1 MKNIKTFEGL
11 FSKLMGKDDVI
22 SDCQKMIVGPDESGI
37 ASVDVANGE
46 VVFRDKGN
54 TMFPRTTY
62 LKKDIVYLNPKD
74 YKEGDEVRRY
84 APRKD
89 YNETVGLP
97 VLPREDE
104 TQGDGTGRTSK
115 GAGKRILLIPGGE
128 ILKKWLEANAKILK
142 K

>member
-1 MKNIKTFEGL
+1 MKNIKTFEGF

-37 ASVDVANGE
+37 ASVDVATGD

-62 LKKDIVYLNPKD
+62 TKKNIVYLNPKD

-97 VLPREDE
+97 VLPRKSE

-115 GAGKRILLIPGGE
+115 GAGKQILLIPGGE

>member
-1 MKNIKTFEGL
+1 MKNIKTFEGFL
-11 FSKLMGKDDVI
+11 SKLMGKDDVI

-37 ASVDVANGE
+37 ASVDVAKGE

-54 TMFPRTTY
+54 TMFSRTTY
-62 LKKDIVYLNPKD
+62 TKKNIVYLNPKD

-84 APRKD
+84 APRKAPF
-89 YNETVGLP
+89 NETVGLP
-97 VLPREDE
+97 VLPRESE
-104 TQGDGTGRTSK
+104 TEGVTSK
-115 GAGKRILLIPGGE
+115 GGGKRILLIPGGE

>member
-1 MKNIKTFEGL
+1 MKNIKTFEGF

-37 ASVDVANGE
+37 ASVDVAKGE

-97 VLPREDE
+97 VLPRETE

>member
-1 MKNIKTFEGL
+1 MKNIKTFEGF

-37 ASVDVANGE
+37 ASVDVASGD

-62 LKKDIVYLNPKD
+62 TKKNIVYLNPKD
-74 YKEGDEVRRY
+74 YEEGDEVRRY
-84 APRKD
+84 APRKG

-97 VLPREDE
+97 VLPRKSE
-104 TQGDGTGRTSK
+104 TPGTTSK
-115 GAGKRILLIPGGE
+115 GGGKQILLIPGGE